1 MPGATDGQEKA
12 QTPGCHGESFV
23 FFAIPENP
31 MSDLPSDA
39 VDYQSGIV
47 PACVRDLAVNL
58 QKTDLDPES
67 QCFLDSLESSL
78 AIDWLASEVPLHET
92 EKSQGYD
99 VIVMGRS
106 PLPIPWSEAVAFK
119 QVTGAGLVVLLD
131 GDEPEDV
138 QSSQS
143 SATAGIWRVSNHW
156 LSVVLPWVIDQ
167 CLERKRLL
175 MGHARLESQL
185 RDAEYRLE
193 MSNVASTVLHNV
205 GNVLNSVNVAGKV
218 LEDLVTQSSVVL
230 IHRMSKLLKEHDG
243 DWITFL
249 SEDPKGKKILPF
261 LQKIGG
267 PLVEEQQTL
276 LKEIQ
281 GLQRHLSHVRHIIL
295 SHQAMGRDRGWVEP
309 VVMEELLEQ
318 AIELSFEPQ
327 DFGWVTIRREFC
339 QVPRVLVDKHQVLQ
353 ILVNLFRNAKQAM
366 QQYHQPMHTF
376 TLSTRFQPTAP
387 QHRVE
392 VIVQDTGAGIAP
404 EHVSRMFTRGFTT
417 KKEGNGIGLHSSA
430 RTLEK
435 LGGSL
440 SVFSAGTGLGATF
453 TIAVP
458 IAEEGEGA

>member
-1 MPGATDGQEKA
+1 M
-12 QTPGCHGESFV
+12 
-23 FFAIPENP
+23 
-31 MSDLPSDA
+31 MDLPLDA
-39 VDYQSGIV
+39 VDHQAGTV
-47 PACVRDLAVNL
+47 PAFLRVLAINL
-58 QKTDLDPES
+58 PKTDLDPAS

-78 AIDWLASEVPLHET
+78 SIDWLVSEIPIRET

-99 VIVMGRS
+99 LVVIGRS
-106 PLPIPWSEAVAFK
+106 PLQIPWTEAVAFK
-119 QVTGAGLVVLLD
+119 QVTGAGLVVLLER
-131 GDEPEDV
+131 DESDDV
-138 QSSQS
+138 QSHKS
-143 SATAGIWRVSNHW
+143 SATAGIWRVSTHW
-156 LSVVLPWVIDQ
+156 LSFVLPWVIDQ

-175 MGHARLESQL
+175 MGQARLESQL

-218 LEDLVTQSSVVL
+218 LEDLVTQSSIML
-230 IHRMSKLLKEHDG
+230 IHRMSNLLKEHDE
-243 DWITFL
+243 DWMAFL

-261 LQKIGG
+261 LKKIGG
-267 PLVEEQQTL
+267 PLVEEQQAL

-295 SHQAMGRDRGWVEP
+295 SHQAMGRDHGWVEP
-309 VVMEELLEQ
+309 VVIEELLEQ

-366 QQYHQPMHTF
+366 QQYAQPMHTF
-376 TLSTRFQPTAP
+376 TLSTRRQATAP
-387 QHRVE
+387 DQKVE

-440 SVFSAGTGLGATF
+440 TVFSAGTGLGATF

-458 IAEEGEGA
+458 IAGEGESS

>member
-1 MPGATDGQEKA
+1 M
-12 QTPGCHGESFV
+12 
-23 FFAIPENP
+23 I
-31 MSDLPSDA
+31 DLPLDA
-39 VDYQSGIV
+39 VDHQAGIV
-47 PACVRDLAVNL
+47 PGFLRVLAINL
-58 QKTDLDPES
+58 QKTDLDPAS

-78 AIDWLASEVPLHET
+78 SIDWLVSEIPIRET

-99 VIVMGRS
+99 LVVIARS
-106 PLPIPWSEAVAFK
+106 PLQIPWSEAVAFK
-119 QVTGAGLVVLLD
+119 QVTGVGLVVLLER
-131 GDEPEDV
+131 DESEDV
-138 QSSQS
+138 QSSKS

-156 LSVVLPWVIDQ
+156 LSFVLPWVIDQ

-175 MGHARLESQL
+175 MGQARLESQL

-193 MSNVASTVLHNV
+193 MSNLASTVLHNV

-218 LEDLVTQSSVVL
+218 LEDLVTQSSVML
-230 IHRMSKLLKEHDG
+230 IHRMSNLLKEHDE
-243 DWITFL
+243 DWMTFL
-249 SEDPKGKKILPF
+249 SDDPKGKKILPF
-261 LQKIGG
+261 LKKIGG

-276 LKEIQ
+276 LKEIR

-295 SHQAMGRDRGWVEP
+295 SHQAMGRDHGWVEP
-309 VVMEELLEQ
+309 VVIEELLEQ

-327 DFGWVTIRREFC
+327 DFGWVTIRRKFS

-366 QQYHQPMHTF
+366 QQYKQPMHTLS
-376 TLSTRFQPTAP
+376 LSTRRHATAP
-387 QHRVE
+387 HHKVE

-404 EHVSRMFTRGFTT
+404 EHLSRMFTRGFTT

-453 TIAVP
+453 SITVP
-458 IAEEGEGA
+458 IAEEGQGS